1 LHQVAILWTSPPL
14 GNYSYDTFSGYSPPV
29 VAKRH
34 GLALSWPRSMRIALR
49 FVNNDRNLQV
59 PLPSIEI
66 RVGWSAQPQPL
77 PFAPSDL
84 STPPANLA
92 AVRRGPLLF
101 ALPLHP
107 TVSTLQMPAKGGECE
122 SANASTCKSAD
133 LEFTRSDDA
142 PFNYALVLS
151 GEASDGLDGGAK
163 LDAIF
168 RRRADAPGP
177 IPFAPDAPPVT
188 VSASARRVAR
198 WGTTQG
204 GKVAESPPASPLEC
218 SADDGCGDLETLEL
232 VPFGST
238 QVRIGA
244 FPWTTKSQ

>member
-29 VAKRH
+29 VTKLH

-107 TVSTLQMPAKGGECE
+107 TVSTLQMPAK
-122 SANASTCKSAD
+122 ARFD
-133 LEFTRSDDA
+133 FLL
-142 PFNYALVLS
+142 PFCLHLTPSYSFQLPLTSS
-151 GEASDGLDGGAK
+151 GS
-163 LDAIF
+163 F
-168 RRRADAPGP
+168 
-177 IPFAPDAPPVT
+177 
-188 VSASARRVAR
+188 
-198 WGTTQG
+198 
-204 GKVAESPPASPLEC
+204 
-218 SADDGCGDLETLEL
+218 
-232 VPFGST
+232 
-238 QVRIGA
+238 
-244 FPWTTKSQ
+244 